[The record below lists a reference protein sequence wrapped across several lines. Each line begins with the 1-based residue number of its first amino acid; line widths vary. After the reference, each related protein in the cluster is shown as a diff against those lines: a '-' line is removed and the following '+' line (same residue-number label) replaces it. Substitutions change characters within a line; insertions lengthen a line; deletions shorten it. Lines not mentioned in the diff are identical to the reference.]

1 MMAVTVDLSRTEVR
15 LESPRLIF
23 EREFA
28 SGGFI
33 TIANYDVLA
42 DGSFRDDRGRARI
55 APVDCLAQLVRRA
68 EAADGEPCREVMP
81 RVFHL
86 KELT

>member
-42 DGSFRDDRGRARI
+42 DGSF
-55 APVDCLAQLVRRA
+55 VMTEA
-68 EAADGEPCREVMP
+68 EPGSPRLTVVLNWFDVLKRQMASPAA
-81 RVFHL
+81 
-86 KELT
+86 K